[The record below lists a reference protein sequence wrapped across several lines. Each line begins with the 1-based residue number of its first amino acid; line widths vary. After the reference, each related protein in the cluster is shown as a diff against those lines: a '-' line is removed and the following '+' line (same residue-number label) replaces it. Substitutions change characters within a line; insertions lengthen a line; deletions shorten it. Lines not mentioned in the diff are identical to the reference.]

1 MNVGEDI
8 ERKWEYMTLKR
19 ERWVLRTPDGKI
31 LVGQRQNY
39 QFRKLEDVKDARI
52 ASYLSEK
59 KAMRAAESQGWLMY
73 GYDVYAEKVIE
84 SYVSF

>member
-1 MNVGEDI
+1 MN
-8 ERKWEYMTLKR
+8 LQR
-19 ERWVLRTPDGKI
+19 ERWVLRTQDGKI
-31 LVGQRQNY
+31 LVGQQRNY
-39 QFRKLEDVKDARI
+39 NWRELKDVKDARI